1 MSSQRLVQRND
12 PLAHAAL
19 TRARRE
25 QVVTDSEMAAVQ
37 VPALAIVGTAD
48 AAAAGVKTLKA
59 VWPALQVVTVDG
71 ATHWG
76 DQGILIRPE
85 FLASLRQFIAAHPG
99 ASRK

>member
-1 MSSQRLVQRND
+1 MNSQRLLEKND

-25 QVVTDSEMAAVQ
+25 QVVTDSQLAAVQ

-48 AAAAGVKTLKA
+48 PAAAGVKTLKA
-59 VWPALQVVTVDG
+59 AWPALQVVTVDG

-76 DQGILIRPE
+76 DRGILIRPE
-85 FLASLRQFIAAHPG
+85 FLASLRQFIAAYRG
-99 ASRK
+99 ASRQ